1 MNMPV
6 YPIEVAFPE
15 VVAAAHETALGV
27 LVDVADRGLEF
38 AETFVNLLG
47 GYQLNLQRPIPP
59 FDWTID
65 FYFKSAAQ
73 GQMWRIFNDPR
84 SFG

>member
-38 AETFVNLLG
+38 AETFVN
-47 GYQLNLQRPIPP
+47 
-59 FDWTID
+59 
-65 FYFKSAAQ
+65 
-73 GQMWRIFNDPR
+73 
-84 SFG
+84 